1 MKPLQPGSLSARPQA
16 RFYVVISF
24 VGGTI
29 RNTSLILLLIWYA
42 FAAAAAA
49 VDTAKSV
56 WHHPG
61 VSSFVAALKADF
73 ADMGASEAE
82 LNAQAPPPYKDIAK
96 IQREENRARRKLA
109 TERRQRKD
117 PDSSIR
123 AVRHYGRII

>member
-1 MKPLQPGSLSARPQA
+1 MELLQPGSSSARPPA

-24 VGGTI
+24 VGGII

-61 VSSFVAALKADF
+61 VSSFVTALKADL
-73 ADMGASEAE
+73 ADLNASEAD
-82 LNAQAPPPYKDIAK
+82 LNGLAPPPNKDIAK

-117 PDSSIR
+117 PNSSIR
-123 AVRHYGRII
+123 AVRHYGRVI